1 MSIDVKAILLKRVDL
16 KGLLI
21 EDVLQGVIKAALEKF
36 VKDTSNPYDDAL
48 EGMLYPMLEAAMV
61 KFVEDQY
68 NKLKA

>member
-1 MSIDVKAILLKRVDL
+1 MAFDVKAVLLKRVDL

-36 VKDTSNPYDDAL
+36 VKDTSNPYDDTL
-48 EGMLYPMLEAAMV
+48 EAMLYPLLETAMT

-68 NKLKA
+68 AKLKA